1 MGGGKVVG
9 ETRNAGQHQVGR
21 ADQAG
26 VRHVDE
32 PVAEDVGAEQ
42 HLAVPAPEVAQGQ
55 ARAGQPQR
63 VAVEAAHLVDRH
75 EDLAPAH
82 RGHQAG
88 DERVVRAAE
97 PDDDIGQPAEGS
109 AAAIGDRPLEQP
121 RQAQRGLDVPRGIRP
136 GGRRR
141 RHG

>member
-1 MGGGKVVG
+1 MATRTYGTMGVDWEQRVDFDRLRR
-9 ETRNAGQHQVGR
+9 ERLAR
-21 ADQAG
+21 AK
-26 VRHVDE
+26 
-32 PVAEDVGAEQ
+32 Q
-42 HLAVPAPEVAQGQ
+42 HLAVPAPEVAQRE

-88 DERVVRAAE
+88 DERVVRAAK

-121 RQAQRGLDVPRGIRP
+121 RQAQRGLAVPRGIRP